1 MSKILNEILIKWAEN
16 QEEVNDSD
24 FIIQTK
30 DVNKAIGGYKSRLTE
45 LGSNLIG
52 SADMLLVYGVGR
64 GNESFKNY
72 AWFNDNRMWCYTPMK
87 SGLNF
92 LSPEALKCIDWIE
105 IKGGDG
111 ARKCIH
117 INYLGHCPDNPNL
130 FSFSGISASGDK
142 IKWFMQRG
150 TFKAIEKLWFPCMFN
165 FETNEDPYLKKFP
178 ASLGTVPVF
187 PIKPIP
193 DLMSCCSNNFND
205 IVDKLSDLNSNMFI
219 SRIDRFIPGVAN
231 ENCGIIITIKFKESC
246 WELISDSGKMPGGYW
261 QGPRGIYFNSSIKE
275 IPDGA
280 FKNWDILT
288 NVSCSH
294 KMSYIGTKAF
304 EKCWMCFLDFGN
316 TQLDAFAPEAL
327 SGIVPIWEG
336 GESLWIFS
344 NNLYK
349 NFTDSK
355 TFRSAQKQLFGRKRP
370 TLYFINTSGNIAGP
384 IKYG

>member
-142 IKWFMQRG
+142 IKWFMHSH
-150 TFKAIEKLWFPCMFN
+150 FLINSP
-165 FETNEDPYLKKFP
+165 
-178 ASLGTVPVF
+178 SLGMVYPCDVGVS
-187 PIKPIP
+187 
-193 DLMSCCSNNFND
+193 LSCTPHRFF
-205 IVDKLSDLNSNMFI
+205 IVLGHVDTLRSCRTLN
-219 SRIDRFIPGVAN
+219 
-231 ENCGIIITIKFKESC
+231 
-246 WELISDSGKMPGGYW
+246 
-261 QGPRGIYFNSSIKE
+261 
-275 IPDGA
+275 
-280 FKNWDILT
+280 KNA
-288 NVSCSH
+288 S
-294 KMSYIGTKAF
+294 
-304 EKCWMCFLDFGN
+304 
-316 TQLDAFAPEAL
+316 
-327 SGIVPIWEG
+327 
-336 GESLWIFS
+336 
-344 NNLYK
+344 
-349 NFTDSK
+349 
-355 TFRSAQKQLFGRKRP
+355 
-370 TLYFINTSGNIAGP
+370 
-384 IKYG
+384 